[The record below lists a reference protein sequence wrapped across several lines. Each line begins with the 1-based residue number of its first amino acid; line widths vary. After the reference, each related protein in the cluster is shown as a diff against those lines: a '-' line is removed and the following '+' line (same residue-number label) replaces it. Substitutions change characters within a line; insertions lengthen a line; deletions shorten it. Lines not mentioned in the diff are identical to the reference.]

1 MLCAAEGA
9 SGTAATYFPPDPTAA
24 RHTGARAGRASRSP
38 LGLRQ
43 PLRLTFR
50 RALAALRRAGA
61 AAAPGRTAAAPAPVE
76 ADGAATSDEKF
87 SLLQQQVPRFH

>member
-1 MLCAAEGA
+1 LLCAAEGA
-9 SGTAATYFPPDPTAA
+9 SGTAATYFSPDPTAA
-24 RHTGARAGRASRSP
+24 RHTAHGPAGRPWACGSRCASPSAA
-38 LGLRQ
+38 
-43 PLRLTFR
+43 
-50 RALAALRRAGA
+50 ALAALRRAGA